1 MLGYGLLRRCTFDVS
16 TQALGRSRLKV
27 KDPINL
33 NLFHGA
39 QIFKDSPNATLVTT
53 KRLTM
58 EIYLFPTYQIIL
70 IDVVVVAFSE
80 RRQVGDDA
88 VFDVR
93 LLKVLLGDPA
103 TPGLVLRPERVQE
116 VDIAVFQAESSVRT

>member
-1 MLGYGLLRRCTFDVS
+1 
-16 TQALGRSRLKV
+16 
-27 KDPINL
+27 
-33 NLFHGA
+33 
-39 QIFKDSPNATLVTT
+39 
-53 KRLTM
+53 M

-103 TPGLVLRPERVQE
+103 TSGLVLRPERVQE
-116 VDIAVFQAESSVRT
+116 VDIAVFQAESSVRTWELEIDNSTS